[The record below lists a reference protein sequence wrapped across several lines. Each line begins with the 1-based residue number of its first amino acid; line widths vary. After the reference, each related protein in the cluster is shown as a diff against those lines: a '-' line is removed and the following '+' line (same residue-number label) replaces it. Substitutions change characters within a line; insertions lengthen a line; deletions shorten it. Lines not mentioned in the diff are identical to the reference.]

1 MMINAMTTG
10 AVRFTL
16 PEVMKARKIKQVE
29 LARRMGVHK
38 QTVNRLVNG
47 TRQLDLET
55 LAKLCEALDVQ
66 PGDLL
71 VYTPELLKG
80 ND

>member
-1 MMINAMTTG
+1 MLKIMTTG
-10 AVRFTL
+10 AIRFTL
-16 PEVMKARKIKQVE
+16 PEVMRERKIKQVE
-29 LARRMGVHK
+29 LARKMGVHK

-55 LAKLCEALDVQ
+55 LAKLCEALGVQ

-71 VYTPELLKG
+71 VYTPESESLAD
-80 ND
+80 N

>member
-1 MMINAMTTG
+1 MLINAMTTG